1 MPSMQPKT
9 TTFTDFYPRANL
21 KGFTFYFVVLVLVL
35 LVVVVVVVDTLSEKT
50 EKFSAKTEKFVANFS
65 EF

>member
-9 TTFTDFYPRANL
+9 TTFTDFYPRAKL
-21 KGFTFYFVVLVLVL
+21 KGFTFYFVVLVVV
-35 LVVVVVVVDTLSEKT
+35 VVVVVVVDTLSEKT